1 MACNFSRTELLDII
15 NKVSFAMDE
24 ARLYLDT
31 HPSCSEAMTYF
42 QHMKEKRERAIDE
55 FTSNY
60 GPISSYDVAPSEM
73 WKWNSGPMP
82 WQASFFEGRRK

>member
-1 MACNFSRTELLDII
+1 MII
-15 NKVSFAMDE
+15 DN
-24 ARLYLDT
+24 
-31 HPSCSEAMTYF
+31 
-42 QHMKEKRERAIDE
+42 AIDE
-55 FTSNY
+55 FTANY